1 MATDSFLQRW
11 SAKKRGEL
19 IDDAEETCE
28 DDTQS
33 GSECLSSEPSFSDAT
48 EHGES
53 REGEDADTLP
63 PPATMDDVENLQEGD
78 SAAVFLAKGV
88 SSEVKKAALRKL
100 FRSDAYNVLDG
111 MNDYDLDYS
120 NTTNLAAEV
129 AANLRQ
135 WTKENVEEMTE
146 LNDQASSI
154 TEEESAYS
162 PDPNARPHANAEE
175 TGNEGEEESGTEP
188 DLTLASET
196 KSTLDKNRDNLSY
209 GVRQNVP
216 TESMDNN
223 SDGF

>member
-11 SAKKRGEL
+11 SAKKRGEW
-19 IDDAEETCE
+19 IDETEEIRE
-28 DDTQS
+28 DVTQS
-33 GSECLSSEPSFSDAT
+33 DSELFSSEPSFSDAT

-53 REGEDADTLP
+53 PDDADTLP

-120 NTTNLAAEV
+120 NTANLAADV

-146 LNDQASSI
+146 CDDQAPVNAEKECAS
-154 TEEESAYS
+154 S
-162 PDPNARPHANAEE
+162 PDSKARPHANAEATE
-175 TGNEGEEESGTEP
+175 SEGEEEGES
-188 DLTLASET
+188 DLALASET
-196 KSTLDKNRDNLSY
+196 KSTLEKNRDNLSY

-216 TESMDNN
+216 TKGMDKN

>member
-19 IDDAEETCE
+19 IDDAEEIRE
-28 DDTQS
+28 DDTQCDS
-33 GSECLSSEPSFSDAT
+33 ACLPSEPSFTDAI

-53 REGEDADTLP
+53 PDDADALP

-120 NTTNLAAEV
+120 NTANLAAEV

-154 TEEESAYS
+154 TEEESASS

-196 KSTLDKNRDNLSY
+196 KSTLEKNRDNLSY

-216 TESMDNN
+216 TESMDKN

>member
-11 SAKKRGEL
+11 SAKKRGEW
-19 IDDAEETCE
+19 IDETEEIREDATHS
-28 DDTQS
+28 D
-33 GSECLSSEPSFSDAT
+33 SELLSSEPSFSDAT

-53 REGEDADTLP
+53 PEGEEADTLP
-63 PPATMDDVENLQEGD
+63 LPATMDDVENLQEGD

-120 NTTNLAAEV
+120 NTANLAAEV

-135 WTKENVEEMTE
+135 WTKENVEKMTE
-146 LNDQASSI
+146 CDDQASVNA
-154 TEEESAYS
+154 EEASASS
-162 PDPNARPHANAEE
+162 PDSKERPHANAEAN
-175 TGNEGEEESGTEP
+175 GNESEEEGES
-188 DLTLASET
+188 DLALASET
-196 KSTLDKNRDNLSY
+196 KSTLEKNRDNLSY

-216 TESMDNN
+216 TESMDKN